1 MIEVSGEEN
10 RVGQMGGGSRLRHE
24 DLRNLDNSGGMN
36 RQRTGYFGMEELV
49 EQINTSSSIH
59 QTP

>member
-1 MIEVSGEEN
+1 MEVSGEEN
-10 RVGQMGGGSRLRHE
+10 RVGQMGGGPRLRHE
-24 DLRNLDNSGGMN
+24 DLRSLDNSGGMN
-36 RQRTGYFGMEELV
+36 RQRTGCFGMDELV